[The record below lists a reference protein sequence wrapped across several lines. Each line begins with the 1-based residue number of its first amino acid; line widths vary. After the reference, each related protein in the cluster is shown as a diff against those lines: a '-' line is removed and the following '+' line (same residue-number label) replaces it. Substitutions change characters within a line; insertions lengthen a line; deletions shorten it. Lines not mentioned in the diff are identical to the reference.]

1 MSEIKEMVVEVVE
14 KIFKDKVEK
23 ETVDLLEE
31 NKWAEDVWRLLL
43 ENELHH
49 VAVSEDDGGAGGDI
63 EDLFALYVLVGKY
76 AAPVPFIE
84 HTLSNFLLQQVDL
97 KGCVQLTT
105 YSITNPL
112 QLKGNVLTGTLKHV
126 GWAQYAEKIVTV
138 AQEGSQQ
145 FIVVANLQDALLK
158 NTTNLAAEPRSEV
171 VFENLKA
178 LNKVPITEKQY
189 DVFKKFVTAASVSKM
204 NGALTTAFQLSVQFS
219 NEREQFGRPI
229 HRFQLVQQ
237 HLANMAGEQTLMTVA
252 VNNILTLLADGREE
266 NEVAYAR
273 LRMDDASRTVATSAH
288 QVHAAIGVTH
298 EHRLHHYTRRLW
310 AWRDEEFTARYWKK
324 QLAQQLLETKL
335 DLWESITD
343 QVETHVHA

>member
-31 NKWAEDVWRLLL
+31 NKWAEDVWKLLL

-49 VAVSEDDGGAGGDI
+49 VAVSEEDGGAGGDV
-63 EDLFALYVLVGKY
+63 EDLFALYFLIGKY

-84 HTLSNFLLQQVDL
+84 HTLANFILQQVDL
-97 KGCVQLTT
+97 KGNGQLTT
-105 YSITNPL
+105 YSIINPL
-112 QLKGNVLTGTLKHV
+112 QLNGDTLTGTLKHV

-138 AQEGSQQ
+138 AREDSQH
-145 FIVVANLQDALLK
+145 FIVVADLKDAALK
-158 NTTNLAAEPRSEV
+158 NSTNLAAEPRSEV
-171 VFENLKA
+171 VFENMKA
-178 LNKVPITEKQY
+178 LNKMPITEKQY
-189 DVFKKFVTAASVSKM
+189 DAFKKLVTAASVSKM
-204 NGALTTAFQLSVQFS
+204 SGALTTAFQLSVQFS
-219 NEREQFGRPI
+219 KEREQFGRPI

-273 LRMDDASRTVATSAH
+273 IRMDDASRAVATSAH

-298 EHRLHHYTRRLW
+298 EHRLHQYTRRLW
-310 AWRDEEFTARYWKK
+310 AWRDEELTARYWKK
-324 QLAQQLLETKL
+324 QLAQQLLETNL

>member
-1 MSEIKEMVVEVVE
+1 MSEIKEMIVEVVE

-31 NKWAEDVWRLLL
+31 NKWAEDVWQLLL

-49 VAVSEDDGGAGGDI
+49 VAVSEEDGGAGGDI
-63 EDLFALYVLVGKY
+63 EDLLALYELAGKY
-76 AAPVPFIE
+76 AAPVPFVE
-84 HTLSNFLLQQVDL
+84 HTLANFLLQQVDL
-97 KGCVQLTT
+97 KPFEQLTT
-105 YSITNPL
+105 YSITDQL
-112 QLKGNVLTGTLKHV
+112 QLKDNALFGTLKHV

-138 AQEGSQQ
+138 AQEDSQQ
-145 FIVVANLQDALLK
+145 YIVVADLQDALLK
-158 NTTNLAAEPRSEV
+158 NSTNLASEPRSEV
-171 VFENLKA
+171 IFENLKT
-178 LNKVPITEKQY
+178 LNKVPITAMQY
-189 DVFKKFVTAASVSKM
+189 DVLKKLVTAASVSKM
-204 NGALTTAFQLSVQFS
+204 SGALTTAFQLSVQFS
-219 NEREQFGRPI
+219 KEREQFGRPI

-252 VNNILTLLADGREE
+252 VNNIQRLLADGREE
-266 NEVAYAR
+266 SEVAYAR
-273 LRMDDASRTVATSAH
+273 IKMDDASRAVATSAH

-324 QLAQQLLETKL
+324 QLAQQLLETKV

-343 QVETHVHA
+343 QAETHVHA

>member
-1 MSEIKEMVVEVVE
+1 MSEVKEMVVEVVE

-31 NKWAEDVWRLLL
+31 NKWAEDVWQLLL

-49 VAVSEDDGGAGGDI
+49 VAVSEDDGGAGGDV
-63 EDLFALYVLVGKY
+63 EDLFALYFLVGRY

-84 HTLSNFLLQQVDL
+84 HTLANFFLQQVDL
-97 KGCVQLTT
+97 KGFGQLTT

-112 QLKGNVLTGTLKHV
+112 QLKDNALSGTLKHV

-138 AQEGSQQ
+138 AQEGSQH
-145 FIVVANLQDALLK
+145 FIVVADLKDALLK
-158 NTTNLAAEPRSEV
+158 NSTNLAAEPRSEV

-178 LNKVPITEKQY
+178 LNKLPITANQY
-189 DVFKKFVTAASVSKM
+189 DAFKKFVTAASVSKM
-204 NGALTTAFQLSVQFS
+204 SGALTTAFQLSIQFS
-219 NEREQFGRPI
+219 KEREQFGRPI

-273 LRMDDASRTVATSAH
+273 LRMEDASRTVATSAH

>member
-31 NKWAEDVWRLLL
+31 NKWAEDVWKLLL

-49 VAVSEDDGGAGGDI
+49 VAVSEEEGGAGGDV
-63 EDLFALYVLVGKY
+63 EDLFALYFLIGKY

-84 HTLSNFLLQQVDL
+84 HTLANFFLQQVDL
-97 KGCVQLTT
+97 KGNGQLTT

-112 QLKGNVLTGTLKHV
+112 RLKGDTLTGTLKHV

-138 AQEGSQQ
+138 AQEGSQH
-145 FIVVANLQDALLK
+145 FIVVADLKDALLK
-158 NTTNLAAEPRSEV
+158 NSTNLAAEPRSEV
-171 VFENLKA
+171 VFENMKA
-178 LNKVPITEKQY
+178 LNKMPINEKQY
-189 DVFKKFVTAASVSKM
+189 DTFKKFVTAASVSKM
-204 NGALTTAFQLSVQFS
+204 SGALTTAFQLSVQFS
-219 NEREQFGRPI
+219 KEREQFGRPI

-273 LRMDDASRTVATSAH
+273 IRMDDASRAVATSAH

-298 EHRLHHYTRRLW
+298 EHRLHQYTRRLW

-324 QLAQQLLETKL
+324 QLAQQLLETNL
-335 DLWESITD
+335 NLWESITD